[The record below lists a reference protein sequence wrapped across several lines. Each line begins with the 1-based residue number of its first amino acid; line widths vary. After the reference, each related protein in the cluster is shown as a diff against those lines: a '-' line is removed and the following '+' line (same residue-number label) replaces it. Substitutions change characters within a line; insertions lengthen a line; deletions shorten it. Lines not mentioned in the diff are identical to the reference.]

1 MDLKKF
7 RRNISGNAF
16 SCASS
21 FLHHV
26 RYSEFPT
33 KKEAEGEKKYHDC
46 LALRAILVF
55 ADHAALQC
63 YQKCPECRGEAALCQ
78 ERRDESWRF
87 AWTCNSWKGRKCWSE
102 AAGAG
107 GVLSSL
113 RVNSYFPFLHFV
125 LLMTKDYR
133 MKNIYEEME
142 GAYGVNQKAV
152 DSWKKTYQSA
162 LQRYVDEV
170 DGTKVGDIA
179 EVVAVDETAIC
190 RDDSKISKPIGF
202 KPKPRTI
209 GSHKRNPLLKKVEP
223 GRTQWKS
230 VKKTSLKK
238 ATAKTCMK
246 KRAKKTG
253 QKKRTRYYK
262 PKAGTQDDKRK
273 SRWLW
278 AAVECGSKS
287 TGKKSHKLGN
297 KRISMG
303 LLPRAADAPD
313 GKPRGT
319 KSLTP
324 VLRERVAKGS
334 AIVADKWL
342 ATEAAAKKANLKV
355 KGTVN
360 HNKGFRNPV
369 TGVHTND
376 VESEFARLKLFL
388 RSKFGY
394 VRSSN
399 STDVARKDEV
409 LLLNVAEYVFYTNV
423 GRDMASIMSAFRH
436 AGGVSGK
443 PIGL

>member
-1 MDLKKF
+1 
-7 RRNISGNAF
+7 
-16 SCASS
+16 
-21 FLHHV
+21 
-26 RYSEFPT
+26 
-33 KKEAEGEKKYHDC
+33 
-46 LALRAILVF
+46 
-55 ADHAALQC
+55 
-63 YQKCPECRGEAALCQ
+63 
-78 ERRDESWRF
+78 
-87 AWTCNSWKGRKCWSE
+87 
-102 AAGAG
+102 
-107 GVLSSL
+107 
-113 RVNSYFPFLHFV
+113 
-125 LLMTKDYR
+125 
-133 MKNIYEEME
+133 
-142 GAYGVNQKAV
+142 
-152 DSWKKTYQSA
+152 
-162 LQRYVDEV
+162 
-170 DGTKVGDIA
+170 
-179 EVVAVDETAIC
+179 
-190 RDDSKISKPIGF
+190 
-202 KPKPRTI
+202 
-209 GSHKRNPLLKKVEP
+209 
-223 GRTQWKS
+223 
-230 VKKTSLKK
+230 
-238 ATAKTCMK
+238 MK
-246 KRAKKTG
+246 KSAKKTG

-262 PKAGTQDDKRK
+262 RKAGTQDDKRK

-334 AIVADKWL
+334 AIVADKWR

-409 LLLNVAEYVFYTNV
+409 LLLNVAECVFYTNV

-443 PIGL
+443 RIGL